1 MPFVRISLMKGKSAN
16 YQKNVGDI
24 VYQAMINTLNVPQND
39 RFQVIT
45 EHDPSG
51 LIYDPNH
58 LGIQR
63 TDDIIIIQL
72 VLNEGRT
79 VDLKKSFYQQVAN
92 DLHEQLDVRPEDI
105 FINLVEVKKENWSYG
120 NGIAQYA
127 Q

>member
-1 MPFVRISLMKGKSAN
+1 MKGKSADF
-16 YQKNVGDI
+16 QKNVGDI
-24 VYQAMINTLNVPQND
+24 VYQAMIDTLNVPAND

-45 EHDPSG
+45 EHDRNG
-51 LIYDPNH
+51 MIYDPSY

-63 TDDIIIIQL
+63 TDDIIFIQL
-72 VLNEGRT
+72 FLNEGRT
-79 VDLKKSFYQQVAN
+79 VEIKKLFYREVAER
-92 DLHEQLDVRPEDI
+92 LYEQLDIRAEDI